1 MLDIR
6 IKKDYI
12 ILKSPEQ
19 VLSYVQRLVNN
30 IRREGLELDPNYLC
44 KIIYLLNTWLSAYKS
59 HLENVE
65 VAEIKERLLK
75 LEEMQQKVKR

>member
-30 IRREGLELDPNYLC
+30 IRREGLELDPNYLG